1 MVEGKIPPQALDIE
15 KAFLGSLLLEGDKMD
30 DVKTILP
37 DEAFYNQSHRKIY
50 AAMRSINSRDGKI
63 DMLTVINELDNSNNL
78 EAVGGRSFIAD
89 LTSRVGS
96 ALHIKYHLSII
107 YDKWVARECIRIGS
121 ELVENSYDA
130 DDILDTLQEVRKA
143 MDTRILSY
151 LGINSTG
158 VSIIDA
164 ANKSLN
170 DYYKREQAQK
180 EGKFSGIPSTFK
192 KLNIKTGGFNKEQ
205 LIILAGRPGMGKT
218 SLAISFMITAAYY
231 KSKCAFF
238 SLEMTSERLMDKVI
252 CSLANIN
259 HSDFK
264 RGQLLDEQ
272 KRKAEECLSIIEN
285 WNVTFNDT
293 MLTSIEQIH
302 ANCRTIKDR
311 HGLDIVF
318 IDYLQ
323 LMRTTEKTGNREQEI
338 STMSRKAKMMAVD
351 LQVPVILMSQL
362 NRGVESRADKRPMLS
377 DLRESGAIEQDAD
390 IVLFIYRDV
399 VYNEMTP
406 TPDVCELLIR
416 KHREGET
423 GDLEFKTNSSLTRFT
438 DEDDIPDIDMYSPES
453 KAF

>member
-1 MVEGKIPPQALDIE
+1 MVEGKIPPQAIDIE
-15 KAFLGSLLLEGDKMD
+15 KAFLGSLLLEGDKVEE
-30 DVKTILP
+30 VKTILP
-37 DEAFYNQSHRKIY
+37 AEAFYNNSHRLIY
-50 AAMRSINSRDGKI
+50 ESMVDINKTGGNV
-63 DMLTVINELDNSNNL
+63 DMLTVINNL
-78 EAVGGRSFIAD
+78 GDKLPSVGGAAYIAD

-96 ALHIKYHLSII
+96 AMHIKYHLSII
-107 YDKWVARECIRIGS
+107 YDKWVSRECIKLGS
-121 ELVENSYDA
+121 QLVDDAYDA
-130 DDILDTLQEVRKA
+130 DDILDTLQDVRNA
-143 MDTRILSY
+143 MDARILSY

-158 VSIIDA
+158 ISVIDA
-164 ANKSLN
+164 ANKSLD
-170 DYYKREQAQK
+170 DYYKREQARK
-180 EGKFSGIPSTFK
+180 DGKFSGIPSTFK
-192 KLNIKTGGFNKEQ
+192 KLNLKTGGFNKEQ

-218 SLAISFMITAAYY
+218 SLAISFMITAASY
-231 KSKCAFF
+231 KFKCAFF

-259 HSDFK
+259 HSDYK
-264 RGQLLDEQ
+264 RGNLLDDQ
-272 KRKAEECLSIIEN
+272 KKKADQCLDIIN
-285 WNVTFNDT
+285 KWDVTFNDT

-323 LMRTTEKTGNREQEI
+323 LMRTNEKTGNREQEI

-362 NRGVESRADKRPMLS
+362 NRGVESRSDKRPGLA

-399 VYNEMTP
+399 VYNAATPSPEICEMI
-406 TPDVCELLIR
+406 VG

-423 GDLEFKTNSSLTRFT
+423 GTFEFISNESLTRFT
-438 DEDDIPDIDMYSPES
+438 DDKEVPDIDMYSPES
-453 KAF
+453 KPF

>member
-1 MVEGKIPPQALDIE
+1 MVEGKIPPQAIDIE
-15 KAFLGSLLLEGDKMD
+15 KAFLGSLLLEGDKVD
-30 DVKTILP
+30 DVKTVLP
-37 DEAFYNQSHRKIY
+37 VVAFYNNNHQLIY
-50 AAMRSINSRDGKI
+50 NSILDINKSGEKV
-63 DMLTVINELDNSNNL
+63 DMLTVINDLGDNIES
-78 EAVGGRSFIAD
+78 VGGHTYIAD

-96 ALHIKYHLSII
+96 ALHIKSHLAII
-107 YDKWVARECIRIGS
+107 YDKWVSRECIKLGS
-121 ELVENSYDA
+121 ELVDNAYDA
-130 DDILDTLQEVRKA
+130 DDILDTLQDVRNA

-158 VSIIDA
+158 ISIMDA
-164 ANKSLN
+164 ANKSLD
-170 DYYKREQAQK
+170 DYYKREQARK

-192 KLNIKTGGFNKEQ
+192 KLNLKTGGFGKEQ

-218 SLAISFMITAAYY
+218 SLAISFMITAAYF

-264 RGQLLDEQ
+264 RGTLLDQQ
-272 KRKAEECLSIIEN
+272 KQKAEECLNIIDN
-285 WNVTFNDT
+285 WDVTFNDE

-302 ANCRTIKDR
+302 ANCKAIKNR

-323 LMRTTEKTGNREQEI
+323 LMRTNEKTGNREQEI

-390 IVLFIYRDV
+390 IVLFVYRDV
-399 VYNEMTP
+399 VYNPETQNP
-406 TPDVCELLIR
+406 GTCELLVR

-423 GDLEFKTNSSLTRFT
+423 GDFEFKTNESLTRFT
-438 DEDDIPDIDMYSPES
+438 DEDDIPDVDLYSPEGRP
-453 KAF
+453 F